1 MSDNDKVTVPKSDIS
16 TKEFLTKV
24 EEAARN
30 GAIKGSKGR
39 RGIRLFELLKTLIF
53 LAMFVAIGLMF
64 IKFQNLSGSIRG
76 IIDRDIPIE
85 GRDLTLENNGVLG
98 YIAANFQDAILG
110 ESDQRKTLVVYTI
123 NVSDAVQLTDT
134 GLANLK
140 IFTKTQLLTYKGT
153 ATYTVDL
160 AQLSKDDI
168 TLDEKEMIVHIK
180 IPHAILEPINISEKD
195 IEFGDIERGLLALG
209 KITMEPE
216 DHAKIQEEA
225 RKKMNEKLEEQK
237 SAEEADR
244 FAKMSVWEIYQ
255 PVINKVT
262 TGYSLNVEFE

>member
-1 MSDNDKVTVPKSDIS
+1 M
-16 TKEFLTKV
+16 
-24 EEAARN
+24 
-30 GAIKGSKGR
+30 
-39 RGIRLFELLKTLIF
+39 
-53 LAMFVAIGLMF
+53 
-64 IKFQNLSGSIRG
+64 
-76 IIDRDIPIE
+76 
-85 GRDLTLENNGVLG
+85 
-98 YIAANFQDAILG
+98 
-110 ESDQRKTLVVYTI
+110 
-123 NVSDAVQLTDT
+123 
-134 GLANLK
+134 
-140 IFTKTQLLTYKGT
+140 
-153 ATYTVDL
+153 DL